1 MKIELQDL
9 EGKVQSLVEMCQ
21 RLRAENHQL
30 RQQLAASQNE
40 NARLNEKVSVAA
52 ERIEALLEAQKR
64 VESANAWQ
72 DGAAEAQAAE
82 RTIYPVKSPA
92 KVSRLR

>member
-52 ERIEALLEAQKR
+52 ERIEALLQTIP
-64 VESANAWQ
+64 ESQ
-72 DGAAEAQAAE
+72 
-82 RTIYPVKSPA
+82 S
-92 KVSRLR
+92 

>member
-9 EGKVQSLVEMCQ
+9 EGKVQALVDMCQ

-52 ERIEALLEAQKR
+52 ERIEALLQTIP
-64 VESANAWQ
+64 ESQ
-72 DGAAEAQAAE
+72 
-82 RTIYPVKSPA
+82 S
-92 KVSRLR
+92 